1 MAPTA
6 AAPAAPAGPAPL
18 IQLRLST
25 RAAERLEALLE
36 GGNNGDGGGLRAV
49 IDESG
54 GE

>member
-6 AAPAAPAGPAPL
+6 VGAPPAGPAPI

-36 GGNNGDGGGLRAV
+36 GGNGDGGGLRAV